1 MNRRLLTAVG
11 AAALMVATVMPMGVT
26 AARPRLEN
34 QAKRFERVDT
44 SKIDKSLIKS
54 ILSDHDVNVIVEMT
68 GPSAT
73 ARGGSKV
80 QQVAVAGRLKAH
92 QDALARSVRKM
103 GGTVEAKY
111 QYAYNGIKVRLPS
124 RKIAALA
131 KQPGVKAIHPVATYT
146 VDNRRSV
153 PFIGAPAVWQDFGD
167 TGSGQTIAVIDT
179 GIDYTHAN
187 FGGAGTEAAYDDND
201 STVIEPGSFPTAK
214 VIAGWDFVGDAYNP
228 DNTDGTEIPAPDP
241 DPLDCNGHG
250 SHVAGTAA
258 GFGVKSDHT
267 TYTGPYNSTTY
278 STSFGIGPGVA
289 PKAKL
294 VSLKVFGCDGGTNVL
309 TDALEWVGT
318 YNATHADAIDVVNMS
333 IGGVGG
339 NEHPGR
345 PGQQHAGGIGRRG
358 RRLGR
363 QRGPQRVHD
372 RRAGQRHGRP
382 RRRGVGHHP
391 ELPGRDD
398 RPHDRRRP
406 QRHQRERLARP
417 AGDRHPQ
424 GDHRQPGHGHPAGRG

>member
-124 RKIAALA
+124 RKVAALA

-187 FGGAGTEAAYDDND
+187 FGGAGTEAAYDAND

-294 VSLKVFGCDGGTNVL
+294 VSLKVFGCEGGTNVL

-339 NEHPGR
+339 NDDPGR
-345 PGQQHAGGIGRRG
+345 AGQQHAGGIGRRG

-372 RRAGQRHGRP
+372 RRARATPRASSPSP
-382 RRRGVGHHP
+382 RRTPSRAS
-391 ELPGRDD
+391 RA
-398 RPHDRRRP
+398 RRST
-406 QRHQRERLARP
+406 ARP
-417 AGDRHPQ
+417 APTSTASTRTTG
-424 GDHRQPGHGHPAGRG
+424 PACR